1 MRISLRRGGVRTDG
15 AVVGVIVTVGV
26 VAAGLTHQPMGQSGL
41 GYVSEPVEYPVNIP
55 GCESVEP
62 PEEEQ
67 FYGVLTTGQEDYDN
81 PAYPWLTSKKA
92 NAMSIAVREA
102 LPPQVDIVDGSSPRF
117 AGDPLVFQPAASA
130 DGAYDPGTSAD
141 GLVTRDGV
149 EGSVTVNV
157 TRVDDGPK
165 PCQAGWLDA
174 RETLS
179 DGTFVDTR
187 DTWDD
192 FDGDRSHSNIVRVYA
207 RDGSVVVAASSDR
220 NADYAATGTVPLSF
234 EELRTIALRPELL
247 SSTPVPDGI
256 LPLPLSCDTNS
267 EGAGQFSSQAV
278 DRLNASLDGFW
289 RAAGISVELDRP
301 LGSMRTSPSGSAGA
315 CGAVIAGDGTLL
327 IRVIDADYEPS
338 ENPGGAVT
346 LPDGSQFR
354 DDNPGSSAMTLEG
367 EPIEDVTLVKPSG
380 TRVDVQIAA
389 LATRVDRPLLQ
400 AIALAVAGSVD

>member
-1 MRISLRRGGVRTDG
+1 M
-15 AVVGVIVTVGV
+15 VVGAIVAVGV

-41 GYVSEPVEYPVNIP
+41 GYLSEPVEYPVDIP

-67 FYGVLTTGQEDYDN
+67 FYEVITGRDYDN
-81 PAYPWLTSKKA
+81 PAYPWLTSEKA

-102 LPPQVDIVDGSSPRF
+102 LPSQVDVVDGSSSWSGSD
-117 AGDPLVFQPAASA
+117 ALVFQPAASA
-130 DGAYDPGTSAD
+130 DAAYDPGTSAD
-141 GLVTRDGV
+141 GVVTRDGV
-149 EGSVTVNV
+149 AGSVTVNV

-174 RETLS
+174 RETMS
-179 DGTFVDTR
+179 DGTVVDTR
-187 DTWDD
+187 DTWDEL
-192 FDGDRSHSNIVRVYA
+192 DGDRSHSNIVRVYA
-207 RDGSVVVAASSDR
+207 RDGSVVLAASSDR
-220 NADYAATGTVPLSF
+220 NADYASTGTVPLSV
-234 EELRTIALRPELL
+234 EELRAIALRPELL
-247 SSTPVPDGI
+247 WSTPVPDGI
-256 LPLPLSCDTNS
+256 LPLPISCDTNS

-278 DRLNASLDGFW
+278 DRLNASLDDFW
-289 RAAGISVELDRP
+289 RAAEIPVELDRP

-315 CGAVIAGDGTLL
+315 CGAVMAGDGTLM

-354 DDNPGSSAMTLEG
+354 DDNPGASGMTLDG
-367 EPIEDVTLVKPSG
+367 DPIDDVTLVKPSG

-389 LATRVDRPLLQ
+389 STTDVDRPLLQ
-400 AIALAVAGSVD
+400 AIALAVAGSVY